1 MDTLSFAFGVL
12 TVAFIAVAVVAV
24 VSIVKVYKLSETIAH
39 YDTLYT
45 RKFIGL
51 DERYNDHMRHL
62 DKITDGIF
70 QEIGGLREATERRFV
85 DTYSYIDSRVD
96 KALDATRKE
105 KQVLKG

>member
-12 TVAFIAVAVVAV
+12 IVAFIAVAVVAV
-24 VSIVKVYKLSETIAH
+24 VGIVKVYKLSERVRH

-70 QEIGGLREATERRFV
+70 REIGGLRDDMDRRFV
-85 DTYSYIDSRVD
+85 ETHSYIDSRAD
-96 KALDATRKE
+96 KVLEFAKKGKE
-105 KQVLKG
+105 VLKG